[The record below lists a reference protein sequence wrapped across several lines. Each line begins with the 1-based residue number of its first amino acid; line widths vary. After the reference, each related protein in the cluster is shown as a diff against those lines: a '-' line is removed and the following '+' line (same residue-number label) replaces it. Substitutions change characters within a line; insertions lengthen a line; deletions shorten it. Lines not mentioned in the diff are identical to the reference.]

1 MTALLDS
8 NVLIALA
15 VEEHVH
21 HAAAHSWLAEHA
33 GSFASCPVT
42 QGALLRMLIRTGATA
57 AQAQGLLR
65 AATADARHE
74 FWPDDLGYAD
84 VRLDGVLGHR
94 QVTDAYL
101 AALARRRGGRLVTCD
116 GGLAALHADVSTL
129 VSTNRAV
136 PGT

>member
-1 MTALLDS
+1 MSALLDS

-21 HAAAHSWLAEHA
+21 HAAAHSWLAGHP
-33 GSFASCPVT
+33 GPFASCPVT
-42 QGALLRMLIRTGATA
+42 QGALLRMVIRTGATA
-57 AQAQGLLR
+57 AQAQRLLG

-101 AALARRRGGRLVTCD
+101 AALARRRGGRLVTFD
-116 GGLAALHADVSTL
+116 GGLAALHADVSQ
-129 VSTNRAV
+129 VVPTN
-136 PGT
+136 